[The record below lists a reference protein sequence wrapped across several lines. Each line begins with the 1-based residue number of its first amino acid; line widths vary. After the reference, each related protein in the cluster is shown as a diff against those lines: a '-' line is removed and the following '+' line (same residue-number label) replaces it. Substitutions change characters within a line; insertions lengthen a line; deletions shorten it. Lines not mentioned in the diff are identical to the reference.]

1 VGSATCWPNSSSASA
16 SGSWT
21 CRRRWRRGCGCW
33 ARDAPTRTI
42 PTTRTRWQW
51 RRCERRD
58 SRRSPDHAGVL
69 RLLAKRNNELGRA
82 RNKTACRLH
91 ALLAELVPGGIPNEI
106 NAASAQRML
115 DGVKPENP
123 VEVARHALA
132 LEHLDDLR
140 RNGQPAGVLYSGT
153 VPRRLPGGEERPDWQ
168 APRPPGRWQGHRTRA
183 RAHLPLSLSR
193 TRKAGDPGTRSPAL
207 HFFPPE
213 SCHRRWFALGGVRKQ
228 ESYIAW
234 SLPLCRR
241 AVGEWAQP
249 LPGRSVTLADRF
261 SPCQQVRGARAGP
274 ATLRAAASA

>member
-1 VGSATCWPNSSSASA
+1 MS
-16 SGSWT
+16 
-21 CRRRWRRGCGCW
+21 
-33 ARDAPTRTI
+33 
-42 PTTRTRWQW
+42 
-51 RRCERRD
+51 
-58 SRRSPDHAGVL
+58 
-69 RLLAKRNNELGRA
+69 GRA
-82 RNKTACRLH
+82 RRARKPRTC
-91 ALLAELVPGGIPNEI
+91 
-106 NAASAQRML
+106 ASSDRATRS
-115 DGVKPENP
+115 
-123 VEVARHALA
+123 
-132 LEHLDDLR
+132 
-140 RNGQPAGVLYSGT
+140 RNGQLAGVLYSGT

-249 LPGRSVTLADRF
+249 LPGRSVTLADRVQ
-261 SPCQQVRGARAGP
+261 SVSASARCKVGACHVTRCGERVTWRTPRTFHRVCRVHPGWLPAGRTRAG
-274 ATLRAAASA
+274 AEGVTRRTQASDRAGAGHRSQNPIRGDEPCRTDGSNTGLTRPKSQPP